1 MRFFRFR
8 LKFLFRANLVTK
20 KNQHC
25 QFKLKFG
32 TYTNSNMQISMVI
45 FTFSAFGGITPF
57 GQTWPKKS
65 KCKFKLKFGIYNL
78 GHNILEFYNVLIQIR
93 LTKSN
98 TKRDIQYFKVSI
110 GVASRVAEQS
120 QEIRKHSANLKLGG
134 DITYCPVSLSEI
146 KLKTQNQI
154 SNFLPRIVG

>member
-1 MRFFRFR
+1 MDARTSAIFPFSTEIPFSG
-8 LKFLFRANLVTK
+8 KFGNKK

-45 FTFSAFGGITPF
+45 LTFSVFGGITPF

-98 TKRDIQYFKVSI
+98 TKRD
-110 GVASRVAEQS
+110 
-120 QEIRKHSANLKLGG
+120 
-134 DITYCPVSLSEI
+134 T
-146 KLKTQNQI
+146 
-154 SNFLPRIVG
+154 

>member
-1 MRFFRFR
+1 MHAQVRFFRFQ

-20 KNQHC
+20 RKNQHC

-45 FTFSAFGGITPF
+45 LTFSVFGGITPF

-98 TKRDIQYFKVSI
+98 TKRDI
-110 GVASRVAEQS
+110 
-120 QEIRKHSANLKLGG
+120 
-134 DITYCPVSLSEI
+134 
-146 KLKTQNQI
+146 
-154 SNFLPRIVG
+154 